1 MAVGRIPSRA
11 GRLVLAAAGLGLVLS
26 ACSSSS
32 STTARTA
39 AQKPAGAGTVID
51 SVHSSRYGTILVS
64 ASGRTLYMFTADTS
78 TTSNCRGACVPVWV
92 PVTTTGTPRAG
103 AGVTVSLL
111 GTITRPGGS
120 HQVTYGGHPLYT
132 FVRDSADGQV
142 NGEGI
147 DNFGGHWY
155 VVDTAGHPVTAPTS
169 GTAGVTSGAAGYGSS
184 GTSSGSSA
192 GSSSGYSY

>member
-11 GRLVLAAAGLGLVLS
+11 GRLVLAAGGLGLVLS

-32 STTARTA
+32 SSTARA
-39 AQKPAGAGTVID
+39 ATQKPAGAGTVID
-51 SVHSSRYGTILVS
+51 SVHSAPYGTILVT

-78 TTSNCRGACVPVWV
+78 TTSNCRGACVPAWP
-92 PVTTTGTPRAG
+92 PVTTTGSPRAG
-103 AGVTVSLL
+103 AGVTPSLL
-111 GTITRPGGS
+111 GTITRSGGS

-132 FVRDSADGQV
+132 FVRDSAAGQV
-142 NGEGI
+142 NGEGV

-155 VVDTAGHPVTAPTS
+155 VVDTAGHPVKAAPTS
-169 GTAGVTSGAAGYGSS
+169 GKAGATSGAAGSGS
-184 GTSSGSSA
+184 SSGSTS